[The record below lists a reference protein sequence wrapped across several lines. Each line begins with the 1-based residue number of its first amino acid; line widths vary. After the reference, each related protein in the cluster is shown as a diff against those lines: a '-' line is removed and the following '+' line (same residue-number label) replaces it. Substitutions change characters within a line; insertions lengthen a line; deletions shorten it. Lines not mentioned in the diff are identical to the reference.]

1 MNNIYDILF
10 PPDSKYEGWVQFA
23 TLTKDKKMVCLG
35 YSDFKNIKEKA
46 ENLKINKSQDYYIMI
61 NTIRRYNTKDG
72 RTKDNLFSLNNV
84 CIDID
89 AHSSKLPIHEKEL
102 LIDEFC
108 WRFHRDLVTCG
119 EIPCPSA
126 FHFTGRGVQI
136 YWHLES
142 TSAQL
147 LFLYQRAVEYFAI
160 IIREFLKEYP
170 TLERHLE
177 IDVNASKNAIG
188 LFRMFDTYNT
198 KAKTMTVTEILHDKS
213 LNLVDLVKQL
223 EQESEPVKAYLKRK
237 KIIKKRYKE
246 QELNNDVLKE
256 KKTGAYSALHYKRIK
271 IIEQMVN
278 DDADCTG
285 KRDTILFLLFNSARQ
300 IYPYAIAKKICRKIN
315 NSFSEPLKDLDY
327 IFKQEKIYQIKNN
340 TFFEKLGITEEEL
353 SNTGKYEMSRPN
365 ITRDLQA
372 QVRKQ
377 EREMKKDMARKL
389 IKSGYRHKE
398 VAERTGLS
406 LGTIARISSDIPK
419 TQKRKN
425 KALA

>member
-1 MNNIYDILF
+1 MNIYDILF

-46 ENLKINKSQDYYIMI
+46 ENLKINKSQDYYIMA
-61 NTIRRYNTKDG
+61 NTIKRFTTRNS
-72 RTKDNLFSLNNV
+72 DNLFSLNNIV
-84 CIDID
+84 MDFDI
-89 AHSSKLPIHEKEL
+89 HSKNIPNYEKET

-108 WRFHRDLVTCG
+108 WRLKRDLFTTG
-119 EIPCPSA
+119 EMPSPNII
-126 FHFTGRGVQI
+126 HYTGRGVQLWFSI
-136 YWHLES
+136 EI
-142 TSAQL
+142 TSAKL
-147 LFLYQRAVEYFAI
+147 LFLFQRAVEYFAI

-170 TLERHLE
+170 TLERHIE
-177 IDVNASKNAIG
+177 IDVNASKNVVG

-198 KAKTMTVTEILHDKS
+198 NAKAMTVTEILHDKS

-246 QELNNDVLKE
+246 QELNNDVLTE

-271 IIEQMVN
+271 IIEQIVN

-300 IYPYAIAKKICRKIN
+300 IYPFVTAKKICRKIN
-315 NSFSEPLKDLDY
+315 NSFSEPLKNIDY
-327 IFKQEKIYQIKNN
+327 IFKQEKVYQIKNN

-353 SNTGKYEMSRPN
+353 ANTGKYEMSRPN

-389 IKSGYRHKE
+389 IKSGYKHKE

-406 LGTIARISSDIPK
+406 LGTIARISSGIPK
-419 TQKRKN
+419 IQKRKN